1 MSVQHAELTET
12 EQWIVRR
19 AVLRFAPVSP
29 WLDREDLE
37 QVASVGVL
45 EAREKHDPDRHPPYF
60 AYASMLVRRSIV
72 AALRRASPVPQ
83 WLQVYAKN
91 ARRAAG
97 LLRENGHPVTDE
109 SMAEML
115 GVSPDEHR
123 RRRERISSLSRPQQ
137 LETPADFDSDYAE
150 WAVSA
155 YGSDTAVFA
164 CERHDALEIVL
175 ARLACEHPRH
185 ARILQKTY
193 FARQMQ
199 LRVTRDEGLNPSQIA
214 FLRREGLVYL
224 RRYLEEN
231 GLCAEDM
238 LSG

>member
-1 MSVQHAELTET
+1 MTET

-37 QVASVGVL
+37 QVACVGVL
-45 EAREKHDPDRHPPYF
+45 EAREKHNPDRHPPYPV
-60 AYASMLVRRSIV
+60 YASMLVRRGIV

-91 ARRAAG
+91 ARRAAI

-109 SMAEML
+109 LMAEML
-115 GVSPDEHR
+115 GVSVDEHR
-123 RRRERISSLSRPQQ
+123 RRRDRISSLSRPQQ
-137 LETPADFDSDYAE
+137 LETPADFDSDHAE
-150 WAVSA
+150 WLVSVC
-155 YGSDTAVFA
+155 GSDTAVFA
-164 CERHDALEIVL
+164 SERHTELQTVL

-185 ARILQKTY
+185 ARILQKTF

-199 LRVTRDEGLNPSQIA
+199 LRVTREEGLNPSQIA
-214 FLRREGLVYL
+214 ALQREGLIYL

-238 LSG
+238 LPG